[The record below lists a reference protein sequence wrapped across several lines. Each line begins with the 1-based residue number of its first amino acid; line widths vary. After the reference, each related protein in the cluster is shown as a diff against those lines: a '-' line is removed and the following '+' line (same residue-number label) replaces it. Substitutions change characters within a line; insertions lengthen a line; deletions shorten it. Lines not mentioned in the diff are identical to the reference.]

1 MLIPALSLL
10 LFLAVVVAS
19 VLRPWRLS
27 PGWFAGAG
35 AVVAV
40 AAGFTAVHSLPAVWS
55 LIWDPTLA
63 FVAAIVMSL
72 VLDQIGVFAWA
83 ARHVLRSARGHTALA
98 FGGLLLLTAAVSM
111 LFNNDGAALIMTPI
125 ALELA
130 ALYAL
135 GPGPAM
141 ALLLAV
147 GFMVDAASL
156 PLPVSNLV
164 NILATDAAHI
174 SFLAFAQTMMPV
186 DVAVVAV
193 SVVLSWAL
201 LGRRLPEDVAAQI
214 PDPAAALPDLTLFR
228 RALLLMAGLVVA
240 YVASGAH
247 PFPVS
252 VPASVAAIL
261 LVAMAWRRGR
271 LRPKALLAAGPW
283 QVVVFSVG
291 MYVLVFALAQ
301 SGWLGSLQAVLAWAS
316 RLPPAAG
323 VFAVGLITATLAAV
337 LNNLPAIMAVM
348 LSLGHLALSH
358 PASLSLTAAATI
370 GADIG
375 PKVSPIGS
383 LATLIWLHRL
393 ERHGISINWRTYV
406 GVGVILTVP
415 VLLVALTT
423 LASIPG

>member
-1 MLIPALSLL
+1 M
-10 LFLAVVVAS
+10 AS

-27 PGWFAGAG
+27 PGLFAGLG
-35 AVVAV
+35 ALVAV
-40 AAGFTAVHSLPAVWS
+40 AVGFTALSSLSTIWS

-98 FGGLLLLTAAVSM
+98 FGGLLLLTAVVSM

-147 GFMVDAASL
+147 GFMVDVASL
-156 PLPVSNLV
+156 PLPISNLV

-174 SFLAFAQTMMPV
+174 SFVAFAQAMIPV

-201 LGRRLPEDVAAQI
+201 LGRRLPEYVAAQI
-214 PDPAAALPDLTLFR
+214 PDPAGAVPDMALLR
-228 RALLLMAGLVVA
+228 RALLLMGALLVA

-252 VPASVAAIL
+252 IPASAAAVV
-261 LVAMAWRRGR
+261 LVAMAWRSGL
-271 LRPKALLAAGPW
+271 LRPRALLAAGPW
-283 QVVVFSVG
+283 QVVTFSMG

-301 SGWLGSLQAVLAWAS
+301 SGLLGGLQAALTWAAH
-316 RLPPAAG
+316 LPPAGG
-323 VFAVGLITATLAAV
+323 VFAVGLISAVLAAV

-348 LSLGHLALSH
+348 LGLGHLALTHS
-358 PASLSLTAAATI
+358 ASLALTAAAAV

-393 ERHGISINWRTYV
+393 ERHGISINWRTYL
-406 GVGVILTVP
+406 GVGVVLTVP

-423 LASIPG
+423 LASISH